1 MKPMMIA
8 GILLIVGGIAALV
21 FGGIT
26 YTKHE
31 TVLDVGPI
39 ELEAKNKESIPI
51 PEIAAILAA
60 IAGVGLVIAGARSKA

>member
-1 MKPMMIA
+1 MKPIMIV

-60 IAGVGLVIAGARSKA
+60 VAGVGLVIAGARGKA

>member
-60 IAGVGLVIAGARSKA
+60 IAGVGLVVAGARSKA

>member
-1 MKPMMIA
+1 MKPITIV
-8 GILLIVGGIAALV
+8 GLLLIVGGIAALV

-60 IAGVGLVIAGARSKA
+60 VAGVGLVIMGTRGKA

>member
-1 MKPMMIA
+1 MKPIIIV
-8 GILLIVGGIAALV
+8 GILLILGGVAALV

-51 PEIAAILAA
+51 PQIAAILAA
-60 IAGVGLVIAGARSKA
+60 IAGVGLVVVGARNKA